1 MDYLKALERAI
12 LYIENHLGED
22 IKVEDAAAAA
32 GYSYYHFTRQF
43 NALLGESVG
52 SMARLWTTHMR
63 RWATASAR
71 KRKCCAACRSSRRSS
86 EKPTGRRVASRRS
99 SRRKITTR

>member
-32 GYSYYHFTRQF
+32 PDMFRF
-43 NALLGESVG
+43 APNPFA
-52 SMARLWTTHMR
+52 
-63 RWATASAR
+63 
-71 KRKCCAACRSSRRSS
+71 
-86 EKPTGRRVASRRS
+86 
-99 SRRKITTR
+99 